1 MNIHEYQAKRIFKD
15 YGINVANGILV
26 ANLNETKEA
35 LDVLQTDKFVLKAQI
50 HAGGRGLGGGVK
62 ITKDKQ
68 EALEWV
74 ASMLNTR
81 LITKQT
87 SKDGMLV
94 EKIYIEEAI
103 KFKQEIYLSLTFDR
117 NNESI
122 SLIVSKNG
130 GMSIEEAAQ
139 ISPHLI
145 KNISIDPQIGLCL
158 FHVQELVVFLD
169 INKELALKL
178 HETILKLYQIYIQK
192 DANLIEINPLVLT
205 QDDEIY
211 ALDAKISFD
220 DSALFR
226 HPEILALSD
235 PSQADPSENEAKEQ
249 KLNYI
254 KFNGSVGCVVNGA
267 GLAMATMDI
276 IKELG
281 ADAANF
287 LDVGGSAT
295 SDGVAKAFRLI
306 LKDKNVKV
314 IFVNIFGGIVRCDR
328 IASGVI
334 KACKEI
340 GLDVPVVVRL
350 DGTNAKEAMQM
361 LKESA
366 LKGLH
371 ASQNLLDGAKLAVKL
386 AKETSL

>member
-35 LDVLQTDKFVLKAQI
+35 LDVLQTDKFILKAQI

-87 SKDGMLV
+87 SKDAMLV

-130 GMSIEEAAQ
+130 DISIEEAAQ

-254 KFNGSVGCVVNGA
+254 KSNGSVGCVVNGA

>member
-226 HPEILALSD
+226 HPEILALRD

-295 SDGVAKAFRLI
+295 SDCVAKAFRLI

>member
-35 LDVLQTDKFVLKAQI
+35 LDVLQTDKFILKAQI

-267 GLAMATMDI
+267 GLAMTTMDI

>member
-386 AKETSL
+386 TKETSL

>member
-35 LDVLQTDKFVLKAQI
+35 LDVLQTDKFILKAQI

-87 SKDGMLV
+87 SKDAMLV

-130 GMSIEEAAQ
+130 GISIEEAAQ